1 MANSGAS
8 EANANA
14 MSHTD
19 MSHASPNNVLSHNM
33 AIAGKI
39 STLTGEDATTACNG
53 FKSLGRRVAA
63 AHVAKNLSIPGGFAA
78 LKAKITGSGS
88 VSLGQAISNLA
99 SKANSKAEVKK
110 ANRQASQDMKEA
122 ESHS

>member
-63 AHVAKNLSIPGGFAA
+63 AHVAKLEHPRRLRGA
-78 LKAKITGSGS
+78 
-88 VSLGQAISNLA
+88 Q
-99 SKANSKAEVKK
+99 SKNHGK
-110 ANRQASQDMKEA
+110 QIG
-122 ESHS
+122 